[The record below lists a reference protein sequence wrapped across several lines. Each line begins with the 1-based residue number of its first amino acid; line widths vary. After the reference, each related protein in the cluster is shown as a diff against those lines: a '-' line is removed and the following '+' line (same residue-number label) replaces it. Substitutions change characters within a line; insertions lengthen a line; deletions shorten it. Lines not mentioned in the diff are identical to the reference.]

1 MLDQEIINFANHLAD
16 LSSEVIRKYF
26 RQDFGE
32 IKKNDQSPVT
42 IADKEAEE
50 VMRNAII
57 KQFPNHGIVGEE
69 FGNINPDAKYQW
81 VLDPIDGTVSFVIG
95 RPIFGTL
102 IALCFEGK
110 PILGIINQPI
120 NNERW
125 VGSPYLGGT
134 SLRQQTMGAESSP
147 LFRGES
153 GWASDSENRARGVE
167 SSPLFRGESGWA
179 SDSENRARGVNKS
192 TLNNQKIQ
200 TRKCANLNEAIL
212 CTTSPFFFQGKDLEM
227 LNKISSQTKYQS
239 QGGTIYG
246 GDCYLYGLLAMG
258 QIDIVIERGLKNFD
272 FMALAPIIKAAGGV
286 ITDWRGN
293 ELNLHSDGTILAC
306 GDKVLHQKI
315 LGMIN

>member
-16 LSSEVIRKYF
+16 LSGEVIRKYF

-134 SLRQQTMGAESSP
+134 SLRQQTMGA
-147 LFRGES
+147 
-153 GWASDSENRARGVE
+153 E